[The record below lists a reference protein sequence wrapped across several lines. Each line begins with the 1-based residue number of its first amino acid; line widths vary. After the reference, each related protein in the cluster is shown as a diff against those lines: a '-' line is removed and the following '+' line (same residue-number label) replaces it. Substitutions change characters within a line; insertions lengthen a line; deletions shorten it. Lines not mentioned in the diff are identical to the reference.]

1 MYTSHD
7 CESVSVPNQKPI
19 LPCSSPTWGPFKRMT
34 KCCTQDVSIKRRE
47 EQPVH
52 SGGHAATFSNA
63 GFYMGFWWFWLLVGA
78 QTWQEVEA
86 TLLLAVPVMC
96 WKSVRL
102 CGVWR
107 MVLVNQLAC
116 WIVAFDGVWMY
127 FICEHIWYIMS
138 IMYSILVSLCV
149 IKLYDLIDF
158 HSAWSVLTRMM
169 PPLSLA
175 VVVRQSTRLQEL

>member
-1 MYTSHD
+1 MHLHWSFFKIRWSKEMDHPIGRHQATTKHVQ
-7 CESVSVPNQKPI
+7 CTQVMIVKVCQCQIRNQSCRAA
-19 LPCSSPTWGPFKRMT
+19 LPFGDPLNVWPCMT

-63 GFYMGFWWFWLLVGA
+63 GFYMGFWWFWLLLGA

-127 FICEHIWYIMS
+127 FIFDIYCIRY
-138 IMYSILVSLCV
+138 
-149 IKLYDLIDF
+149 
-158 HSAWSVLTRMM
+158 
-169 PPLSLA
+169 
-175 VVVRQSTRLQEL
+175 